1 MKAYIANLVI
11 VAENNVGEKGVVSW
25 LEDWFDDIHPAVMSI
40 KEYDIGEWSDEHP
53 LNTKEGTDKFFR
65 EKSGSAYLL
74 GVAEGKAT
82 GALTERAEII
92 EFLKK
97 TRDTSE
103 TAYSHDDLDY
113 VIAVLEQNL

>member
-1 MKAYIANLVI
+1 MKAFIANLVI
-11 VAENNVGEKGVVSW
+11 VANENIRKNFVVSC
-25 LEDWFDDIHPAVMSI
+25 LEDSFDDFHPAVMEI

-53 LNTKEGTDKFFR
+53 LNTKDGTDKFFR

-92 EFLKK
+92 EFLKR
-97 TRDTSE
+97 TRETSE
-103 TAYSHDDLDY
+103 TAYAHDDLDY
-113 VIAVLEQNL
+113 VIAVLEQG

>member
-11 VAENNVGEKGVVSW
+11 VASDSLEKNFVVSC
-25 LEDWFDDIHPAVMSI
+25 LEDSFDDIHPAVMSI
-40 KEYDIGEWSDEHP
+40 KEYDIDEWSDEHP

-103 TAYSHDDLDY
+103 TAYAHDDLDY